1 MEELLAA
8 FDALRAEHEGMDAAK
23 FNHDGTY
30 KGGINQVRR
39 GGTAHPPTP
48 LHPSPPPERT
58 RSGAAHRERSRE
70 RVLKV

>member
-39 GGTAHPPTP
+39 GGTAHPHTAPPLLSARADPQRCAFGTP
-48 LHPSPPPERT
+48 NAR
-58 RSGAAHRERSRE
+58 ANAC
-70 RVLKV
+70 